1 MIHRIIKYTNRMT
14 HRVSKYTNRM
24 THRLFIT
31 TWLLCS
37 LQMLQAADVTI
48 TVSNTTDRQRQEVV
62 AIDLQTVRQRLAIGK
77 DDAFVVRNAFGQE
90 VDYQCTYDSLLLI
103 DVAVKPEDKAVFHI
117 SKGTPRQPRSYVQG
131 AVYPLR
137 KDDLAWE
144 NDRAAYRVYGPALQR
159 SGERSFGT
167 DVWVKNTPDLVV
179 AERYRIDYEGN
190 QQEDSLRKAGKK
202 DEARRIDLLTSFHLD
217 HGNGMDAYGVG
228 PTLGCGAPALMK
240 DGQLVFPYCY
250 QTCRILDNGPL
261 RFTAELNYGANAD
274 GQTEHRRIVL
284 DKGSHFSR
292 ITVWYDS
299 IARPVS
305 FATGVVLHDHRLPL
319 LGSDYVAYT
328 DPTDNPTRHHSQIYV
343 GVLFP
348 DGANRTV
355 VLEGSHSHAVGI
367 IDNYSGQPL
376 TYYAG
381 AAWSSYDVPNEAHW
395 LLCIDD
401 LRNQLRNPLAVDIQ

>member
-14 HRVSKYTNRM
+14 HR
-24 THRLFIT
+24 LFIT
-31 TWLLCS
+31 AWLLCS

-167 DVWVKNTPDLVV
+167 DVWVKNTPL
-179 AERYRIDYEGN
+179 
-190 QQEDSLRKAGKK
+190 
-202 DEARRIDLLTSFHLD
+202 
-217 HGNGMDAYGVG
+217 
-228 PTLGCGAPALMK
+228 
-240 DGQLVFPYCY
+240 
-250 QTCRILDNGPL
+250 
-261 RFTAELNYGANAD
+261 
-274 GQTEHRRIVL
+274 
-284 DKGSHFSR
+284 
-292 ITVWYDS
+292 
-299 IARPVS
+299 
-305 FATGVVLHDHRLPL
+305 
-319 LGSDYVAYT
+319 
-328 DPTDNPTRHHSQIYV
+328 
-343 GVLFP
+343 
-348 DGANRTV
+348 
-355 VLEGSHSHAVGI
+355 
-367 IDNYSGQPL
+367 
-376 TYYAG
+376 
-381 AAWSSYDVPNEAHW
+381 
-395 LLCIDD
+395 
-401 LRNQLRNPLAVDIQ
+401 